1 MVRLIQFVGER
12 LFIVLMLG
20 FLFLFSADVFA
31 GSFASGD
38 SLLNE
43 TLLMKDDSAKVKK
56 LINLAHKKI
65 NDNEM
70 QEAIRIAQLSRVLS
84 ENIGY
89 RFGEQMSYTAIGRC
103 YSRLGDHENGLK
115 HYTNANGIAIELNR
129 SVANSFGN
137 IGLAYQHLGNLA
149 EALAFQL
156 KALNIYENENDSLGM
171 AKIYQYLGY
180 LLTEQDK
187 TAESIVYYKKSLAI
201 FEINQKNSEV
211 LSVLRLMGV
220 AYRESGNLD
229 SSLFFLNKAYELV
242 KVNGSRRD
250 QSDIFQT
257 LASTHRVLCE
267 FAADSNIAKYHF
279 NESLRLNQQCLK
291 WAEESGNENRIAK
304 LYGNMGSLYSCRLQ
318 YTLAREKYNAAL
330 NLLLKSSDKA
340 DLRAIYL
347 NLSDLDSLMA
357 ADQHFSLE
365 ERLQFARSSL
375 VNTKLAEALRYEII
389 NEESTHKLAEL
400 NTKYETERKDKE
412 ILLLNKEKDLQK
424 VMLKEQLST
433 LLISNL
439 RQQKDEQ
446 QIELLRKIGDVKLF
460 ELNAAQQEIE
470 AQIMKSKVKENALV
484 IAEKDMAL
492 KEKEL
497 SKEKWLRGSILTGS
511 FAIFFVGLLLFNR
524 YKLKKQL
531 EHQQILINQR
541 KSISAD
547 LHDDVGSTLSS
558 ISIYSEAIKIN

>member
-1 MVRLIQFVGER
+1 M
-12 LFIVLMLG
+12 
-20 FLFLFSADVFA
+20 FLP
-31 GSFASGD
+31 GSVASGD

-43 TLLMKDDSAKVKK
+43 TLLMKDDSAKVEKV
-56 LINLAHKKI
+56 INLAHKKI

-242 KVNGSRRD
+242 KVNGG
-250 QSDIFQT
+250 
-257 LASTHRVLCE
+257 
-267 FAADSNIAKYHF
+267 
-279 NESLRLNQQCLK
+279 
-291 WAEESGNENRIAK
+291 EEK
-304 LYGNMGSLYSCRLQ
+304 
-318 YTLAREKYNAAL
+318 
-330 NLLLKSSDKA
+330 
-340 DLRAIYL
+340 
-347 NLSDLDSLMA
+347 
-357 ADQHFSLE
+357 
-365 ERLQFARSSL
+365 
-375 VNTKLAEALRYEII
+375 
-389 NEESTHKLAEL
+389 
-400 NTKYETERKDKE
+400 
-412 ILLLNKEKDLQK
+412 
-424 VMLKEQLST
+424 
-433 LLISNL
+433 
-439 RQQKDEQ
+439 
-446 QIELLRKIGDVKLF
+446 
-460 ELNAAQQEIE
+460 
-470 AQIMKSKVKENALV
+470 
-484 IAEKDMAL
+484 
-492 KEKEL
+492 
-497 SKEKWLRGSILTGS
+497 GSI
-511 FAIFFVGLLLFNR
+511 
-524 YKLKKQL
+524 
-531 EHQQILINQR
+531 
-541 KSISAD
+541 
-547 LHDDVGSTLSS
+547 
-558 ISIYSEAIKIN
+558 